1 MQTEP
6 EEEMALFLDSA
17 QLEDARRASGLGFIV
32 GATTNPGLLA
42 HAGHTD
48 ALAALKA
55 LCPLFP
61 GTVFY
66 QLLGHTPKE
75 METEAEAFLNL
86 AENIGLKIPC
96 TVDGLTFA
104 AQVSARVTVAITGVF
119 TPAQAY
125 LSAQAGAE
133 YVIPY
138 VNRVTRLTGDGPGL
152 VGQIA
157 AILDPTDCEILAAGI
172 KSPAEAVDTL
182 LAGAQHVSLPLDVI
196 LAMAE
201 NPLTEK
207 AIADFEATWAAG
219 GRQAG

>member
-1 MQTEP
+1 
-6 EEEMALFLDSA
+6 MALFLDSA
-17 QLEDARRASGLGFIV
+17 QLDEARRASSLGFVV

-42 HAGHTD
+42 RAGHTD

-75 METEAEAFLNL
+75 MEAETKAFLNL

-96 TVDGLTFA
+96 TADGLAFA

-152 VGQIA
+152 VGQLA

-172 KSPAEAVDTL
+172 KSPAEAVDSL
-182 LAGAQHVSLPLDVI
+182 LAGAHHVSLPLEVI
-196 LAMAE
+196 LAMAG

-207 AIADFEATWAAG
+207 AVSDFEAAWAARG
-219 GRQAG
+219 SEAR

>member
-1 MQTEP
+1 
-6 EEEMALFLDSA
+6 MALFLDSA
-17 QLEDARRASGLGFIV
+17 QLEDARRASSLGFIL

-42 HAGHTD
+42 RAGHTD
-48 ALAALKA
+48 ALQALKA

-66 QLLGHTPKE
+66 QLLAHTPKE
-75 METEAEAFLNL
+75 MEAEAEAFLNL
-86 AENIGLKIPC
+86 AENIGLKVPC
-96 TVDGLTFA
+96 TVDGLAFT
-104 AQVSARVTVAITGVF
+104 AQVSARTTVAVTGVF

-138 VNRVTRLTGDGPGL
+138 VNRVTRSTGDGPGL

-157 AILDPTDCEILAAGI
+157 AILEPTDCEILAAGI

-201 NPLTEK
+201 SPLTEK
-207 AIADFEATWAAG
+207 AIVDFEAAWAARG
-219 GRQAG
+219 KAAG

>member
-1 MQTEP
+1 
-6 EEEMALFLDSA
+6 MALFLDSA
-17 QLEDARRASGLGFIV
+17 QLEDARRASALGFVV

-42 HAGHTD
+42 RAGHTD

-66 QLLGHTPKE
+66 QLLGHTSN
-75 METEAEAFLNL
+75 EAFLNL

-104 AQVSARVTVAITGVF
+104 AQVSARLTVAITGVF

-138 VNRVTRLTGDGPGL
+138 VNRVTRFTGDGPGL

-157 AILDPTDCEILAAGI
+157 AILEPTDCEILAAGI
-172 KSPAEAVDTL
+172 KSPAEAVDSL

-207 AIADFEATWAAG
+207 AVADFEAAWAARG
-219 GRQAG
+219 KGTR